1 MTRRRFLK
9 RAAALLWLPSIQS
22 LRLAPAW
29 AEGTAARQAPA
40 RVRPGDPAWPSDA
53 SWHRLNREVGGR
65 LITVQSPLGVCQ
77 DDPNSPACRDVFTA
91 LKNPYDIGDQVG
103 LTQTSGWADGW
114 TSSPSVYA
122 VAARQTADVV
132 AAVNFAREHHL
143 RLVIK
148 GGGHSYQGTSNAA
161 DSLLIWTREMH
172 TITLHDAFVG
182 QGCEGTHAPHP
193 AVTVGAGARWLA
205 VYDAV
210 TTRGGR

>member
-1 MTRRRFLK
+1 LK
-9 RAAALLWLPSIQS
+9 GAAALPWLPSIQS
-22 LRLAPAW
+22 RRLALAW

-161 DSLLIWTREMH
+161 DSLLIWMRGMN

-193 AVTVGAGARWLA
+193 AVTVGAGALWLA